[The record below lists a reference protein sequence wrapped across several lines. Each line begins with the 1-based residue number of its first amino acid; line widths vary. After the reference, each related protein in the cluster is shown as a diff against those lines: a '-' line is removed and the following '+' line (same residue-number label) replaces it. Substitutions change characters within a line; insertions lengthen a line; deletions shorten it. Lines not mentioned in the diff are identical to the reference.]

1 MSIGHVNKDAPET
14 SKKKKKKSACP
25 KQNFFCFLKMPL
37 LLSFPPQVI
46 VSHSPYYVIKEQNVG
61 VIFSYSLDSHPSPQL

>member
-14 SKKKKKKSACP
+14 SKKKKKSACP
-25 KQNFFCFLKMPL
+25 KQNFFYFLKMPL

-46 VSHSPYYVIKEQNVG
+46 VSHSPYNVIKEQNVG
-61 VIFSYSLDSHPSPQL
+61 VIFNYSLDSQPSPQL